1 MDQSLVIIQDG
12 ILRQLQDN
20 DLTVVRAA
28 LSLDR
33 LSTLL
38 NPSDLTEVLDNLLR
52 RCIGLLT
59 SELLYTCW
67 VVKSIIWSPYFI
79 VHMSNP

>member
-38 NPSDLTEVLDNLLR
+38 NPSDLTEVLDNLFR

-59 SELLYTCW
+59 SELLYTCR